1 MEKLFEVSVQY
12 GKRMSNGHIRKTTD
26 VYIIESLSF
35 ADAELRAHELICDF
49 IDVDS
54 EVIAEKIV
62 NIAEVVTTDDVT
74 ADKFYKVKHSLITI
88 SEKTGKE
95 KKQAQYIIIQASSVD
110 DARERYK
117 QHIKG
122 WLVYVV
128 MEALIETKY
137 IDYFPL

>member
-1 MEKLFEVSVQY
+1 MEKIFEVSVQY
-12 GKRMSNGHIRKTTD
+12 DKIMSNGHIRKTTD
-26 VYIIESLSF
+26 VYIIEALSF
-35 ADAELRAHELICDF
+35 ADAELRAYELISDF
-49 IDVDS
+49 IDGDS

-62 NIAEVVTTDDVT
+62 NIAEVVTTDDAS

-122 WLVYVV
+122 WLVDVV

-137 IDYFPL
+137 VDYFPL

>member
-12 GKRMSNGHIRKTTD
+12 DKRMSNGHIRKTTD

-35 ADAELRAHELICDF
+35 ADAELRAYELICDF
-49 IDVDS
+49 IDGDS

-62 NIAEVVTTDDVT
+62 NIAEVITTDDAS

-88 SEKTGKE
+88 NEKTAKE
-95 KKQAQYIIIQASSVD
+95 KKQAQYLIIQASSVD
-110 DARERYK
+110 DARDRYK

-122 WLVYVV
+122 CIEDVV

-137 IDYFPL
+137 VDYFPL